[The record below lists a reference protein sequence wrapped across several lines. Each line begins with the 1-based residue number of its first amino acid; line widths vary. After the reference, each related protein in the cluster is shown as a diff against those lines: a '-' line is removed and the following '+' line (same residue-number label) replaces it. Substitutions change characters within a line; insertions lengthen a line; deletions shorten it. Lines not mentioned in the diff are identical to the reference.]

1 MKVASTARR
10 IFDPQGKKTFA
21 TISANSDLTH
31 CSKRRPIRAHRE
43 GPLGRWR
50 PVRSERGKQTSRIGR
65 ECEHRLILGSHEA
78 LADAP
83 ADHLAQRVK
92 IPLHVQKA
100 ARLLMNAQL
109 GPRPLLENLFEG
121 AGSAR
126 QRDEAVG

>member
-65 ECEHRLILGSHEA
+65 ECEHRLILLLTLRPIISRRGSKY
-78 LADAP
+78 P
-83 ADHLAQRVK
+83 FTFRKPQ
-92 IPLHVQKA
+92 
-100 ARLLMNAQL
+100 
-109 GPRPLLENLFEG
+109 GF
-121 AGSAR
+121 
-126 QRDEAVG
+126 